1 MGTPPCTP
9 SAGPA
14 PTRASTSTLTNLQTR
29 QRLRT
34 APTPR
39 NCPLPVTCIRPIL
52 WSRWPHQ
59 VPRPIISSTDGGPGS
74 YRAVAAERP
83 AARGV
88 APRGGASLGAVA
100 RQKTQCGTAGRSTLC
115 VDLGAVSGARGRS
128 LGEPSVAMMIP
139 GMRRNGRGDP
149 SRRPRREGTR
159 QPAGRPAYNPTQQST
174 RDLSCS
180 STGTQV
186 HGSRFEEL
194 TFTWLIHSFIHGS
207 TLSPQVAILARIKA
221 AATRPRDHV
230 KTLPVLAGI
239 LFLVRDP
246 ILFIDTPRDMYL

>member
-14 PTRASTSTLTNLQTR
+14 PTRASTSTPTNLQTR

-194 TFTWLIHSFIHGS
+194 AFTWLIIHHPPIDFEPTGGYPCS
-207 TLSPQVAILARIKA
+207 DKSSRYA
-221 AATRPRDHV
+221 AAGQQAARTAPLTARRRPEETV
-230 KTLPVLAGI
+230 VTMP
-239 LFLVRDP
+239 
-246 ILFIDTPRDMYL
+246 